1 MKTIYLKGDLDLEG
15 PLQTTYV
22 DLYDWGGHKHHHKA
36 LVVPGFGTI
45 PCSKRLENNFTNKA
59 EELAIVMNDDEDK
72 ARLNGRVVTDEG
84 EANQEAGESTNETTK
99 KEMTNLKG
107 KKTLVAYFSWSG
119 NTKEAAHYIAQKV
132 GADEFE
138 IIREKAYP
146 TEYNACA
153 EDAKAEKEAGER
165 PAIKGKVENMAQY
178 DVVFVCVPV
187 WWYTAPMP
195 VFTFLEQYDLS
206 GKTVSPLCTAYSGP
220 SSTLRDIER
229 ATPKSDH
236 RNGICVVTK
245 EQGGKDMDKK
255 HGKIDKWLTE
265 IGF

>member
-1 MKTIYLKGDLDLEG
+1 M
-15 PLQTTYV
+15 
-22 DLYDWGGHKHHHKA
+22 
-36 LVVPGFGTI
+36 
-45 PCSKRLENNFTNKA
+45 
-59 EELAIVMNDDEDK
+59 
-72 ARLNGRVVTDEG
+72 
-84 EANQEAGESTNETTK
+84 
-99 KEMTNLKG
+99 
-107 KKTLVAYFSWSG
+107 VAYFSWSG
-119 NTKEAAHYIAQKV
+119 NTREAAQYIAKKT

-138 IIREKAYP
+138 IIREKTYP
-146 TEYNACA
+146 TEYNACT

-195 VFTFLEQYDLS
+195 VYTFLEQYDLS
-206 GKTVSPLCTAYSGP
+206 GKTVIPFCTAYSGP
-220 SSTLRDIER
+220 SSTLRDIVS

-236 RNGICVVTK
+236 RDGICVVTK

>member
-1 MKTIYLKGDLDLEG
+1 MKKILTLAAMMLLTIMGLSACTAK
-15 PLQTTYV
+15 
-22 DLYDWGGHKHHHKA
+22 
-36 LVVPGFGTI
+36 
-45 PCSKRLENNFTNKA
+45 TNKA
-59 EELAIVMNDDEDK
+59 NGRSNESHQ

-132 GADEFE
+132 GAEEFE

-146 TEYNACA
+146 KEYNACT
-153 EDAKAEKEAGER
+153 EDAKAEKKAGER

-195 VFTFLEQYDLS
+195 VYTFLEQYDLS
-206 GKTVSPLCTAYSGP
+206 GKTVIPFCTAYSGP
-220 SSTLRDIER
+220 SSTLRDIVS

-236 RNGICVVTK
+236 RDGICVVTK

>member
-1 MKTIYLKGDLDLEG
+1 MKKILTLAAMMLLTVMGLSACTAK
-15 PLQTTYV
+15 
-22 DLYDWGGHKHHHKA
+22 
-36 LVVPGFGTI
+36 
-45 PCSKRLENNFTNKA
+45 TNKA
-59 EELAIVMNDDEDK
+59 NGRSSESHQ

-119 NTKEAAHYIAQKV
+119 NTREAAKYIAQKLK
-132 GADEFE
+132 ADEFE

-146 TEYNACA
+146 KEYTPCT

-165 PAIKGKVENMAQY
+165 PAIKGKVENMDQY

-195 VFTFLEQYDLS
+195 VFTFLELYDLKD
-206 GKTVSPLCTAYSGP
+206 KTVIPFCTAYTAEYE
-220 SSTLRDIER
+220 TLNDIVK
-229 ATPKSDH
+229 ATPDSKHKD
-236 RNGICVVTK
+236 GICIVTK
-245 EQGGKDMDKK
+245 EMGGKDMEKK
-255 HGKIDKWLTE
+255 HPKIDKWLTE

>member
-1 MKTIYLKGDLDLEG
+1 MKKILT
-15 PLQTTYV
+15 
-22 DLYDWGGHKHHHKA
+22 
-36 LVVPGFGTI
+36 LVAMMLLAVMGLSACTG
-45 PCSKRLENNFTNKA
+45 SKKEAK
-59 EELAIVMNDDEDK
+59 VSDE
-72 ARLNGRVVTDEG
+72 
-84 EANQEAGESTNETTK
+84 SETTK
-99 KEMTNLKG
+99 EETIDMKG
-107 KKTLVAYFSWSG
+107 KKVLVAYFSWSG
-119 NTKEAAHYIAQKV
+119 NTREAAQYIAQKT

-146 TEYNACA
+146 TEYTPCT

-195 VFTFLEQYDLS
+195 VYTFLEQYDLS
-206 GKTVSPLCTAYSGP
+206 GKTVIPFCTAYSGP
-220 SSTLRDIER
+220 SSTLRDIVS

-236 RNGICVVTK
+236 RDGICVVTK

>member
-1 MKTIYLKGDLDLEG
+1 
-15 PLQTTYV
+15 
-22 DLYDWGGHKHHHKA
+22 
-36 LVVPGFGTI
+36 
-45 PCSKRLENNFTNKA
+45 
-59 EELAIVMNDDEDK
+59 
-72 ARLNGRVVTDEG
+72 
-84 EANQEAGESTNETTK
+84 
-99 KEMTNLKG
+99 MTSLKG

-132 GADEFE
+132 GADKFE

-146 TEYNACA
+146 MEYNACT

-195 VFTFLEQYDLS
+195 VYTFLEQYDLS
-206 GKTVSPLCTAYSGP
+206 GKTVIPFCTAYSGP
-220 SSTLRDIER
+220 SSTLRDIVS

-236 RNGICVVTK
+236 RDGICVVTK

>member
-1 MKTIYLKGDLDLEG
+1 MPSVVDFAWKSKSKNKQITSNMKKLFTIVAMMLLAVMGLS
-15 PLQTTYV
+15 
-22 DLYDWGGHKHHHKA
+22 A
-36 LVVPGFGTI
+36 
-45 PCSKRLENNFTNKA
+45 CSGSKKEAKVA
-59 EELAIVMNDDEDK
+59 DE
-72 ARLNGRVVTDEG
+72 
-84 EANQEAGESTNETTK
+84 SETTK
-99 KEMTNLKG
+99 EETIDMKG
-107 KKTLVAYFSWSG
+107 KKVLVAYFSWSG
-119 NTKEAAHYIAQKV
+119 NTREAAQYIAQKT

-146 TEYNACA
+146 TEYTPCT

-195 VFTFLEQYDLS
+195 VYTFLEQYDLS
-206 GKTVSPLCTAYSGP
+206 GKTVIPFCTAYSGP
-220 SSTLRDIER
+220 SSTLRDIVS

-236 RNGICVVTK
+236 RDGICVVTK

>member
-1 MKTIYLKGDLDLEG
+1 MYFCTIKTTSDMKKVMTIVAMMLLAVMGLSACTG
-15 PLQTTYV
+15 
-22 DLYDWGGHKHHHKA
+22 
-36 LVVPGFGTI
+36 
-45 PCSKRLENNFTNKA
+45 SKKEAKVA
-59 EELAIVMNDDEDK
+59 DE
-72 ARLNGRVVTDEG
+72 
-84 EANQEAGESTNETTK
+84 SETTK
-99 KEMTNLKG
+99 KEVMSLKG

-119 NTKEAAHYIAQKV
+119 NTKAAAQYIVQKV

-146 TEYNACA
+146 TEYTPCT

-195 VFTFLEQYDLS
+195 VYTFLEQYDLK
-206 GKTVSPLCTAYSGP
+206 GKTVIPFCTAYSGP
-220 SSTLRDIER
+220 SSTLRDIVS

-236 RNGICVVTK
+236 RDGICVVTK